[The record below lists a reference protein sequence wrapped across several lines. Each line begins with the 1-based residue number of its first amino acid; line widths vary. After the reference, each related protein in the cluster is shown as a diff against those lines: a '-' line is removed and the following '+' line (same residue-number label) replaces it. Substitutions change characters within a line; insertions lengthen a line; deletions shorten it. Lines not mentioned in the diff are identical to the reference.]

1 MESGGPLQV
10 TLTGDRSG
18 DYVIVEERPDGSLV
32 VAPDRSGRSSP
43 GARRAAP
50 RAGGSVTSGSGS
62 LLSGL
67 LTRPVRTPPSISE
80 TLEGWGVEL
89 ADGETPSDFML
100 ADIDGNAGFLAITSQ
115 RFIFVAQTG
124 KGLGVVQENLLSA
137 ARNVEVVG
145 RRRRQ
150 KLRVTWHGTENVI
163 SLHDRDALAR
173 LESHLTGHEI
183 S

>member
-1 MESGGPLQV
+1 MDPERRPQV

-18 DYVIVEERPDGSLV
+18 DYVVVEERPDGSLV
-32 VAPDRSGRSSP
+32 VAPDRSKRSSP
-43 GARRAAP
+43 GAPRATP
-50 RAGGSVTSGSGS
+50 RAGGSLSGSGS

-67 LTRPVRTPPSISE
+67 LARPVRTPPSIPE

-89 ADGETPSDFML
+89 GDDETTSDFML
-100 ADIDGNAGFLAITSQ
+100 ADIDGKAGFLAITSQ

-150 KLRVTWHGTENVI
+150 KLRVTWHGAESVI
-163 SLHDRDALAR
+163 SLHDQGALAR
-173 LESHLTGHEI
+173 LERHLTGRELT
-183 S
+183 

>member
-1 MESGGPLQV
+1 MESDGPLQV

-18 DYVIVEERPDGSLV
+18 DYVIVEERPEV
-32 VAPDRSGRSSP
+32 RSSWRRTARDDPHPAHDERLRLAARSRP
-43 GARRAAP
+43 GQARSCQQFLA
-50 RAGGSVTSGSGS
+50 
-62 LLSGL
+62 
-67 LTRPVRTPPSISE
+67 RPVRTPPSISE

-89 ADGETPSDFML
+89 ADGETPSDLMV
-100 ADIDGNAGFLAITSQ
+100 ADIDGDAGFLAITSQ
-115 RFIFVAQTG
+115 RFIFVAQTV

-137 ARNVEVVG
+137 ARNVAVVG
-145 RRRRQ
+145 SRRRQ
-150 KLRVTWHGTENVI
+150 KLRVTWHGTESVI